1 MYYISKFC
9 RVCVQT
15 NVELLD
21 LDTLDFDKVKLSE
34 KLQLC
39 TKMVVTRESFS
50 TEICLQCI
58 SKLRTSYQFL
68 EMCKKSTKKFHDYY
82 KTLLSMDENEENL
95 KNFVNTDLH
104 VVVSPIQVNSYY
116 RINDHIEE
124 NEMQYTR
131 EKRKRIT
138 KEQRCSLLK
147 KLLSTPE
154 QSKKVITQSSKKY
167 IGYCTAPSESFI
179 GGLKSIINFTN
190 NYEFGVGLDNYEATP
205 LEKLTAFSDQFFRT
219 DFSEFKNTI
228 LYIIENKDNLCDSAD
243 SEDEEYFNIVYQEEI
258 CHSKINNKILRECDE
273 MFNKALNQNDEE
285 ETKENIVKFEEVIVE
300 PDIKIKTEM
309 EFEEG
314 ECPIDDSY
322 LDPSDCKLDIKEE
335 SESTE
340 YCSNYVYPSSMN
352 YNSDYNSD
360 YTSTT
365 PLALEKLNSMM
376 SLNNFVGNYQHKRNF
391 SPNNVRC
398 RTRDNPYINPLLKQ
412 QFLYRSFKCDKCS
425 RYFKSPGYLKAH
437 HSKVH

>member
-9 RVCVQT
+9 RICVQT

-21 LDTLDFDKVKLSE
+21 LDSLDFDKVKLSE

-39 TKMVVTRESFS
+39 TRMVVTRESFS
-50 TEICLQCI
+50 SEICLQCI

-82 KTLLSMDENEENL
+82 KTLLSMDDNEEDI

-104 VVVSPIQVNSYY
+104 VVVSPIEVDSYY
-116 RINDHIEE
+116 TINDNIEE
-124 NEMQYTR
+124 NETQSTR

-147 KLLSTPE
+147 KLLSNPE
-154 QSKKVITQSSKKY
+154 HSKQTSTRSSKKY
-167 IGYCTAPSESFI
+167 MGFYTAPSESFI
-179 GGLKSIINFTN
+179 GGLKSIINFTK
-190 NYEFGVGLDNYEATP
+190 NYEFGVGLDNLSYEATP
-205 LEKLTAFSDQFFRT
+205 LEKLTAFSNQFFRT

-243 SEDEEYFNIVYQEEI
+243 SEDEEYVNITHQEETW
-258 CHSKINNKILRECDE
+258 HSKISNKIFKDCDE
-273 MFNKALNQNDEE
+273 MLDEAMHQNVKE

-309 EFEEG
+309 EYEEG
-314 ECPIDDSY
+314 ECQLNDSL
-322 LDPSDCKLDIKEE
+322 LDSKLQIKEE
-335 SESTE
+335 SESNE
-340 YCSNYVYPSSMN
+340 YCSNYTSSMN
-352 YNSDYNSD
+352 YNSDY
-360 YTSTT
+360 TSTP